1 MGKSIVL
8 DSLEIREMT
17 VGINNICI
25 RSTIIA
31 LNLRYNGK
39 IITFHI
45 D

>member
-17 VGINNICI
+17 VGINNICT

-31 LNLRYNGK
+31 FNLRYNGK